1 MAHFYGFVHGARG
14 RISLIG
20 HKTSG
25 LEASVNGWNLGCD
38 VLIEWDKRRKL
49 DVVTVWK
56 TNGSAGRGRRQIARF
71 TIPPSQERT
80 HDGSQTSRRTR

>member
-1 MAHFYGFVHGARG
+1 MAHFYGQIKGNRG
-14 RISLIG
+14 EATRIG

-25 LEASVNGWNLGCD
+25 LEASVNGWRIGCEVFIQYD
-38 VLIEWDKRRKL
+38 ARRML

-56 TNGSAGRGRRQIARF
+56 TNGSAGGGRRQIARF

-80 HDGSQTSRRTR
+80 HNE